1 MRSLSLSPTPVPPL
15 RVIVGAPLVAVS
27 AVAFAPDRLG
37 PGCAL
42 GWTLLVLALIDWQ
55 DGILPDLLTLPLA
68 AAGVIAGGLPWQD
81 SLIGAAVGAALLA
94 LPALLYRFWRRREGL
109 GWGDVKL
116 AAASGA
122 WLGWLAMP
130 NLILMAALLGIG
142 AVLLRRWRVK
152 TALDETIPFGPALAA
167 ATWVLWLVQS

>member
-1 MRSLSLSPTPVPPL
+1 MRAFALSPTPVPPL
-15 RVIVGAPLVAVS
+15 RVVVGAVLVAVS
-27 AVAFAPDRLG
+27 VAILAPERL
-37 PGCAL
+37 PAGCAL

-68 AAGVIAGGLPWQD
+68 AAGVVASGLPWQD
-81 SLIGAAVGAALLA
+81 SLIGAAVGGALLA

-122 WLGWLAMP
+122 WLGWPAMP
-130 NLILMAALLGIG
+130 TLILAAALLGIG
-142 AVLLRRWRVK
+142 AVLLRRWRQK

-167 ATWVLWLVQS
+167 ATWGLWLVQS